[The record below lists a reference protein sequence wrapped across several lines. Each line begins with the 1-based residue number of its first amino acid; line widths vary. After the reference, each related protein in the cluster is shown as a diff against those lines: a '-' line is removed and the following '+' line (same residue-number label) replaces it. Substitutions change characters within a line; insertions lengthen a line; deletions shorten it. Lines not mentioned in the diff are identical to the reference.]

1 MFEKYIS
8 IKESNIVAKQT
19 SGGVWYCSEL
29 PARTT
34 MELDGLI
41 GEVNKI
47 LNKYN
52 DNNVK
57 KPKVSNLQ
65 DHPLTKT
72 DPKVKGLV

>member
-19 SGGVWYCSEL
+19 SNGIWYCSEL
-29 PARTT
+29 PAKTT
-34 MELDGLI
+34 QELDLLI

-52 DNNVK
+52 SNGVK
-57 KPKVSNLQ
+57 KPKE
-65 DHPLTKT
+65 TKK
-72 DPKVKGLV
+72 DPKPTVKGLE